1 MQFDQLKRREFISL
15 LGGAMTSL
23 AWPFDAPAQEPGCVD
38 RLGAMIPSVS
48 HVLDGKRQE
57 ILIEAVPGLCKM
69 AALADSSVTP
79 HRHLEALQNAARQS
93 GVELCVFGVA
103 SSEEVVQAIVVAKAA
118 GAQALNLLATPLF
131 TVTARGIIECIA
143 ALRLPAMHP
152 WPEAVEHGVLLGYG
166 PPFAQTFRQRARLVR
181 RILRGVEPTDPPV
194 QAATRYELAIN
205 LKTAK
210 ALGLEVPPTLVAR
223 ADEVIEQRC

>member
-1 MQFDQLKRREFISL
+1 MQFNQLKRREFISL
-15 LGGAMTSL
+15 LSGAMSL
-23 AWPFDAPAQEPGCVD
+23 AWPFSAPAQEPGRVY
-38 RLGAMIPSVS
+38 RLGAMSPSVA

-69 AALADSSVTP
+69 AALADYGVTP

-93 GVELCVFGVA
+93 GVELSIFGVA
-103 SSEEVVQAIVVAKAA
+103 SSEEVVPAVVVAKAA

-131 TVTARGIIECIA
+131 TINARGIIECIA

-152 WPEAVEHGVLLGYG
+152 SPEGVEHGVLLGYG
-166 PPFAQTFRQRARLVR
+166 PRFAQTYHQQAGLVS
-181 RILRGVEPTDPPV
+181 RILRGVESADPPV
-194 QAATRYELAIN
+194 QAPTKYVLTIN

-210 ALGLEVPPTLVAR
+210 ALGLDIPPALLAR
-223 ADEVIEQRC
+223 ADEVIE

>member
-223 ADEVIEQRC
+223 ADEVIE

>member
-38 RLGAMIPSVS
+38 RLGAMIPSIS
-48 HVLDGKRQE
+48 PDLDGKRQE
-57 ILIEAVPGLCKM
+57 ILIEAVPGLRKM

-79 HRHLEALQNAARQS
+79 HRHLEALQNATRQS
-93 GVELCVFGVA
+93 GVELSIFGAA
-103 SSEEVVQAIVVAKAA
+103 SSEEVVPAIVVAKAT

-131 TVTARGIIECIA
+131 TVNARGIIECIA

-152 WPEAVEHGVLLGYG
+152 WPEVAEDGGLLGYG
-166 PPFAQTFRQRARLVR
+166 PRLARQRARLVAW
-181 RILRGVEPTDPPV
+181 ILRGAKPADIPV
-194 QAATRYELAIN
+194 QALTRYELVIN

-210 ALGLEVPPTLVAR
+210 ALGLEVPATLLAR
-223 ADEVIEQRC
+223 ADEVIE

>member
-194 QAATRYELAIN
+194 LAATRYELAIN

-223 ADEVIEQRC
+223 ADEVIE

>member
-93 GVELCVFGVA
+93 GVELSIFGVA
-103 SSEEVVQAIVVAKAA
+103 SSEEVVPAIVVAKAA

-131 TVTARGIIECIA
+131 KVNARSVIECIA

-152 WPEAVEHGVLLGYG
+152 LPEVAEDGGLLGYG
-166 PPFAQTFRQRARLVR
+166 PRFAQTFRQRARLVR

-223 ADEVIEQRC
+223 ADEVIE

>member
-1 MQFDQLKRREFISL
+1 MS
-15 LGGAMTSL
+15 
-23 AWPFDAPAQEPGCVD
+23 
-38 RLGAMIPSVS
+38 PSVS
-48 HVLDGKRQE
+48 PDLDAKRQE
-57 ILIEAVPGLCKM
+57 ILIEAVPGLHKM
-69 AALADSSVTP
+69 AALADYGLTP

-93 GVELCVFGVA
+93 DAELCIFGVA
-103 SSEEVVQAIVVAKAA
+103 SSEEVVPAIVVAKAA

-131 TVTARGIIECIA
+131 TVNARGIIECIA

-152 WPEAVEHGVLLGYG
+152 WPEVAEDGGFLGYG
-166 PPFAQTFRQRARLVR
+166 PRLARQRARLVR
-181 RILRGVEPTDPPV
+181 RILRGVEPADPPV

-223 ADEVIEQRC
+223 ADEVIE